1 MKLSLKQAE
10 VLQVIENHIAKTG
23 YAPSYR
29 EIARICG
36 YDAVGTVQ
44 DHVQALIKKGY
55 LKKDPKIARGLRP
68 THHPST
74 RTIPILGKIPAGS
87 PHEIIE
93 GLHTPENTLG
103 SLSIPGQW
111 VGQIFALR
119 VEGDSMIGAGILH
132 QDLVIVRCQPDADH
146 GQIVVASIDGEA
158 TVKTLEKK
166 NHTVKLIPAN
176 SHYSPILLSPRLDE
190 RRIEIVGKVISVQ
203 RFYPN

>member
-1 MKLSLKQAE
+1 MKLSQKQAE
-10 VLQVIENHIAKTG
+10 VLQVIENQIAKTG

-29 EIARICG
+29 EIARLCG

-68 THHPST
+68 THHSST

-87 PHEIIE
+87 PLDLIE
-93 GLHTPENTLG
+93 DLHTPENTLG

-111 VGQIFALR
+111 IGQIFALK
-119 VEGDSMIGAGILH
+119 VQGDSMIGAGILEN
-132 QDLVIVRCQPDADH
+132 DLVIVRRQPDAEH

-158 TVKTLEKK
+158 TVKFLEKK
-166 NHTVKLIPAN
+166 SHVVNLLPAN
-176 SHYSPILLSPRLDE
+176 PRYSPILLSPRPDE

-203 RFYPN
+203 RFYLS